1 MPIPEGTGRPGP
13 PQPDQVIRLTE
24 EGFDSGD
31 CFIDQIEQSRGLYVL
46 RGLSVP
52 SGAKEPRS
60 RSWERP
66 TLLQLAGD
74 AGSGA
79 GVYAGGL

>member
-52 SGAKEPRS
+52 SGAKEPRF
-60 RSWERP
+60 P
-66 TLLQLAGD
+66 QLGAADPPAAGGRC
-74 AGSGA
+74 GSGA